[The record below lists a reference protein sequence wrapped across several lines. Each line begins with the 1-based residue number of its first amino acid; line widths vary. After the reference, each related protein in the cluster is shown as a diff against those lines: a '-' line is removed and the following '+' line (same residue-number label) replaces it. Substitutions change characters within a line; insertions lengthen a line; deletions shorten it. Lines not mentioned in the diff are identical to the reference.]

1 MLMLHLKVNKII
13 IYLTLFVIL
22 IVTILMF
29 TVISKQNKNLTPE
42 QYLKNLKY
50 DIEYIGE
57 TEITIPQTFNQIL
70 KEYNNLQKEQGF
82 DLSKYCG
89 KKCIKKRFAISSPKS
104 KSQKYFA
111 DMIVCEEK
119 LIGGHI
125 HTKIYNQPP
134 MKINSIS

>member
-89 KKCIKKRFAISSPKS
+89 KKCIKKRFIISSPKN
-104 KSQKYFA
+104 KSQKYIA
-111 DMIVCEEK
+111 DMIVYEK
-119 LIGGHI
+119 KLVGGDI
-125 HTKIYNQPP
+125 HKQIYNQPP